1 MSHCPCLYVLGSTH
15 SRTRFERIVYPLS
28 YIWTVSD
35 IWNIGSMMHIY
46 KQGSSNGTIHLQCD
60 VIESLL
66 GLIKSYIW
74 QKLVAEINMSGS
86 SELMRGAPRGVLWI
100 SSEGQENS
108 NQGYSG
114 RCYCSVHRLLKAT
127 NDDYIPC
134 VTPQSVVSFKVIYSA
149 NGKKIGHVAVEIQ
162 IQFKFNCFEPLIP
175 MPLSNYKVIRWFQL
189 PITVSRLIIIRF
201 FGHWNGPRGPSQ
213 YKDDVLPV

>member
-1 MSHCPCLYVLGSTH
+1 
-15 SRTRFERIVYPLS
+15 
-28 YIWTVSD
+28 
-35 IWNIGSMMHIY
+35 MMHIY

-149 NGKKIGHVAVEIQ
+149 NGKKLAMSQ
-162 IQFKFNCFEPLIP
+162 LRYKFNLNSIA
-175 MPLSNYKVIRWFQL
+175 LNRWFQCRCQ
-189 PITVSRLIIIRF
+189 ITKLYDDFNYRSQFRDLLSYAFSDTEMAPGDRLNIKMT
-201 FGHWNGPRGPSQ
+201 SYQ
-213 YKDDVLPV
+213 YRDSHVKDKTVLRQFYL